1 MLKLFYSPGAVALA
15 SHIALE
21 ESGLDYETVRISF
34 GDNEQKAPEYL
45 KINPKGRVPSL
56 VTDRGILTET
66 PAILVYISQLC
77 PEKNLAPLDD
87 SFAFAEAQS
96 FNNYLCST
104 VHVAH
109 AHGGRGHRWADQETS
124 FADMKQKVPQTMT
137 ECFELIEDE
146 MVKGPWVLGDV
157 FSVCDMY
164 LYTVARW
171 LTGDQVDIRKFDK
184 VAAISDTIEARP
196 ATART
201 IETHFA

>member
-1 MLKLFYSPGAVALA
+1 MLKLFYSPGSVALA
-15 SHIALE
+15 THIALE

-34 GDNEQKAPEYL
+34 GDDEQKAPEYL
-45 KINPKGRVPSL
+45 KINPKGRVPAL

-77 PEKNLAPLDD
+77 PDKSLAPIDD
-87 SFAFAEAQS
+87 PYAFAETQS

-124 FADMKQKVPQTMT
+124 FADMKQKVTQTMT
-137 ECFELIEDE
+137 ECFELIEGE
-146 MVKGPWVLGDV
+146 LVKGPWVLGDA
-157 FSVCDMY
+157 FSICDMY

-171 LTGDQVDIRKFDK
+171 LTGDQVDIRKFNK
-184 VAAISDTIEARP
+184 VAAISDAIEARP
-196 ATART
+196 AAAKA